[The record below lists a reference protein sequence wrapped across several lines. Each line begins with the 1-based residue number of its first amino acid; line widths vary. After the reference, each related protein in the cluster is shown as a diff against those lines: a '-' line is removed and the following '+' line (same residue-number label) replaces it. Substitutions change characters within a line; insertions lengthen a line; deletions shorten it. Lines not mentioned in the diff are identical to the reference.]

1 MTIINLIRS
10 LLFNIHFFLLTTMLI
25 IVMLPCL
32 FLPFYFIQ
40 MVAKIWS
47 FILKTG
53 MKIWLGLEVKIDGN
67 NFLDKTVIY
76 AVKHQS
82 AWETVICTSVFDM
95 PSIVLKKE
103 LIYLPII
110 GLYFLKGRAIPI
122 IRENTI
128 ESLKKIVKM
137 AKINLKKGSSILI
150 FPQGT
155 KVPLHASTKDYP
167 YQSGIY
173 FLYSQCNIPV
183 IPVAHNAGLFWP
195 KNSFL
200 KYPNRHKTKT
210 VTLEIMDEIPS
221 GLDKK
226 TFMDKLEKSIE
237 DKTRN
242 LIKEESD
249 G

>member
-1 MTIINLIRS
+1 MVTNIIKS
-10 LLFNIHFFLLTTMLI
+10 VLFNFHFYILTFLLI
-25 IVMLPCL
+25 IVMSPVLI
-32 FLPFYFIQ
+32 LPFWFIKII
-40 MVAKIWS
+40 AKIWGK
-47 FILKTG
+47 ILVFG
-53 MKIWLGLEVKIDGN
+53 MKIWLGLNLKIIGN
-67 NFLDKTVIY
+67 YNKNKPCII

-82 AWETVICTSVFDM
+82 AWETVLCTSIFDM

-155 KVPLHASTKDYP
+155 RVPLNASTKDYP

-200 KYPNRHKTKT
+200 KYPDRHKTKT
-210 VTLEIMDEIPS
+210 VTLEMMDEIPI

-226 TFMDKLEKSIE
+226 TFMDSLEKSIE
-237 DKTRN
+237 DKTRK
-242 LIKEESD
+242 LIIEESH

>member
-1 MTIINLIRS
+1 MYANILKST
-10 LLFNIHFFLLTTMLI
+10 LFNLYFFLLTFLLVVLMFPILI
-25 IVMLPCL
+25 
-32 FLPFYFIQ
+32 LPFCAIKI
-40 MVAKIWS
+40 VAKLWV
-47 FILKTG
+47 FILVSG
-53 MKIWLGLEVKIDGN
+53 MKLWLGLNVKIIGKFN
-67 NFLDKTVIY
+67 KEKSYII

-82 AWETVICTSVFDM
+82 AWETILCTSLFEM

-103 LIYLPII
+103 LIYIPII

-122 IRENTI
+122 VRSNTMQ
-128 ESLKKIVKM
+128 SLKKIVIS
-137 AKINLKKGSSILI
+137 AKANLNKGSSILI

-155 KVPLHASTKDYP
+155 RVPINASTKEFP

-173 FLYSQCNIPV
+173 FLYSQCNISV
-183 IPVAHNAGLFWP
+183 LPVAHNAGLFWP

-210 VTLEIMDEIPS
+210 VTIEIMDEIPI

-226 TFMDKLEKSIE
+226 TFMDKLEKTIE
-237 DKTRN
+237 DKTRK
-242 LIKEESD
+242 LIKEESN

>member
-1 MTIINLIRS
+1 MLINLLKS
-10 LLFNIHFFLLTTMLI
+10 VLFNLHFYTLTFLLVIIMSPVLI
-25 IVMLPCL
+25 
-32 FLPFYFIQ
+32 LPFIFIKII
-40 MVAKIWS
+40 AKIWGK
-47 FILKTG
+47 ILIIG
-53 MKIWLGLEVKIDGN
+53 MKIWLGLDLKIVGKYN
-67 NFLDKTVIY
+67 KKKPCII

-82 AWETVICTSVFDM
+82 AWETVLCTSLFDM

-103 LIYLPII
+103 LIFIPII

-122 IRENTI
+122 IRKNTI
-128 ESLKKIVKM
+128 EALKKIVKL
-137 AKINLKKGSSILI
+137 AKINLNKGSSILI

-155 KVPLHASTKDYP
+155 RVPLHASTKDYP

-200 KYPNRHKTKT
+200 KFPNKHKTKT
-210 VTLEIMDEIPS
+210 VTIEIMDEIPI

-226 TFMDKLEKSIE
+226 TFMNKLEKSIE
-237 DKTRN
+237 NKTIK
-242 LIKEESD
+242 LIKEESFE
-249 G
+249 

>member
-1 MTIINLIRS
+1 MIINFIKS
-10 LLFNIHFFLLTTMLI
+10 VLFNLHFYILTTLLVI
-25 IVMLPCL
+25 IMLPVIL
-32 FLPFYFIQ
+32 LPFSGVRI
-40 MVAKIWS
+40 VAKIWGG
-47 FILKTG
+47 ILVLG
-53 MKIWLGLEVKIDGN
+53 MKLWLGLSLKIIGKYN
-67 NFLDKTVIY
+67 RHKPCII

-82 AWETVICTSVFDM
+82 AWETIICTSIFDM

-122 IRENTI
+122 IRKNTI
-128 ESLKKIVKM
+128 EALKKIVKL
-137 AKINLKKGSSILI
+137 AKINLNKGSSILI

-155 KVPLHASTKDYP
+155 RVPLHASTKDYP

-200 KYPNRHKTKT
+200 KYPDRHKTKT

-226 TFMDKLEKSIE
+226 TFMDRLEKSIE
-237 DKTRN
+237 DQTRK
-242 LIKEESD
+242 LIQEEYD

>member
-1 MTIINLIRS
+1 
-10 LLFNIHFFLLTTMLI
+10 
-25 IVMLPCL
+25 
-32 FLPFYFIQ
+32 
-40 MVAKIWS
+40 
-47 FILKTG
+47 
-53 MKIWLGLEVKIDGN
+53 
-67 NFLDKTVIY
+67 
-76 AVKHQS
+76 
-82 AWETVICTSVFDM
+82 M

-155 KVPLHASTKDYP
+155 RVPLHASTKDYP

-200 KYPNRHKTKT
+200 KYPNKHNTKT
-210 VTLEIMDEIPS
+210 VTIEIMDEIPS

-226 TFMDKLEKSIE
+226 TFMDRLEKSIE
-237 DKTRN
+237 DQTRK
-242 LIKEESD
+242 LIKEECN

>member
-1 MTIINLIRS
+1 MIINFIKS
-10 LLFNIHFFLLTTMLI
+10 LLFNLHFYFLTTFLVI
-25 IVMLPCL
+25 IMLPVIV
-32 FLPFYFIQ
+32 LPFWGVRI
-40 MVAKIWS
+40 VAKIWGG
-47 FILKTG
+47 ILVLG
-53 MKIWLGLEVKIDGN
+53 MKVWLGLNVKIIGN
-67 NFLDKTVIY
+67 YNKNKPCII

-82 AWETVICTSVFDM
+82 AWETIICTSIFDM

-122 IRENTI
+122 IRKNTI
-128 ESLKKIVKM
+128 ESLKNIVKS

-155 KVPLHASTKDYP
+155 RVPLHSSTKQYP
-167 YQSGIY
+167 YQPGIY

-200 KYPNRHKTKT
+200 KFPNSHKTKT
-210 VTLEIMDEIPS
+210 VTIEIMHEIPT

-226 TFMDKLEKSIE
+226 TFMNKLEKSIE
-237 DKTRN
+237 DKTRK
-242 LIKEESD
+242 LIKEESY